1 MLVIPSPTPALVVPV
16 SVIKG
21 SIPAKSNKATYREAV
36 QRKQRKDAPPWR
48 DDTFQV
54 GAAMKSTVCFKKEP
68 ACRGHRVAWCR

>member
-16 SVIKG
+16 SAIKG

-48 DDTFQV
+48 DETFQV
-54 GAAMKSTVCFKKEP
+54 GDDDSG
-68 ACRGHRVAWCR
+68 RGHEIDSLF